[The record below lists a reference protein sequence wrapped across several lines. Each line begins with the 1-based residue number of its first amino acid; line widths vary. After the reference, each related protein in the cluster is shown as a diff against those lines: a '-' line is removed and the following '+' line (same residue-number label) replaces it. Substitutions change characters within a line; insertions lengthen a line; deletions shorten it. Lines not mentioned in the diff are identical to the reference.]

1 MTASVSPHGRDVL
14 LNTVATMSKVAQAL
28 NTPESKRAT
37 AQFFETVQSVID
49 FFASQEGRRVIN
61 TTGECVN
68 QLCEV
73 AASPESSIFLAEVAT
88 NILHAVE
95 VEGMK
100 EEEAQEGP
108 AEEPS
113 ISVTHAEDTE
123 TSFVGESKPLMSP
136 MSCVSETT
144 YETESNFS
152 EAVSFAQRPS
162 DVQQEVRGRTRR
174 SSLGKPEAAPRAMPK
189 RAEKRAVR
197 SARIEKEVLLKMG
210 VDPAMIGEI
219 QRILD
224 VVTDTGALQ
233 TEDDEED
240 DQVYA
245 ADEDDDNASISFA
258 FGTRTAVLG
267 AEEET
272 KQDAPAV
279 AAEDVILPE
288 WHEEPMR
295 EALRRRHA
303 QAEAAIH
310 ERDAY
315 ETQAREMAA
324 VLAKRRIAHEGQ
336 LDPADLMACRVIT
349 QVMTY
354 GLAMLLLLAA
364 MRLLL

>member
-49 FFASQEGRRVIN
+49 FFASLEGRRVIN

-73 AASPESSIFLAEVAT
+73 AASPESSIFLAEIAT

-100 EEEAQEGP
+100 EEEAKQGP
-108 AEEPS
+108 MEEPS
-113 ISVTHAEDTE
+113 ISVTHAQDAE
-123 TSFVGESKPLMSP
+123 TNFVGESKPLTSP
-136 MSCVSETT
+136 MSSVSETT

-162 DVQQEVRGRTRR
+162 DQQQEVRGRGRR

-189 RAEKRAVR
+189 RTEKRAVR

-224 VVTDTGALQ
+224 VVNVTGALQ
-233 TEDDEED
+233 TDCEEDD

-272 KQDAPAV
+272 KQETP
-279 AAEDVILPE
+279 AAEEVILPE

-354 GLAMLLLLAA
+354 GLALLLLLAA
-364 MRLLL
+364 MRLVF